1 MPNFFKKL
9 TGSLQM
15 PDDDELFQDDPKEN
29 ESSENKVKNYS
40 SEEEF
45 TQSETV
51 KEEEEEEEEEEEISV
66 DEEKTGNPDGAEETP
81 DDLDVGEEEE
91 KTLETPTEEGEDSS
105 TYTIAQLA
113 QATTAKRVA
122 PTKAPAQKGGGALSK
137 LKKSLSKKEAT
148 EENPEPEGQLAIDVF
163 ETPSDIVIKS
173 TIAGVKAEDLDVGIE
188 DNVVNIRGSRHRD
201 EKVEDVDYFYQE
213 CYWGTFSRSVILP
226 VEVDTDKAQA
236 SLSNGVLTVRI
247 PKIQKEKEKKI
258 KVLG

>member
-15 PDDDELFQDDPKEN
+15 PDDDELFQDDLKEN
-29 ESSENKVKNYS
+29 EGSENEVKNYS
-40 SEEEF
+40 SKEEF
-45 TQSETV
+45 TQSENV
-51 KEEEEEEEEEEEISV
+51 DEEEEEET
-66 DEEKTGNPDGAEETP
+66 DNPDGTEETP
-81 DDLDVGEEEE
+81 DDLEVDEEEE
-91 KTLETPTEEGEDSS
+91 ETSPETELETPTEEEEGSS

-122 PTKAPAQKGGGALSK
+122 PTKAPTRKGGGALSK
-137 LKKSLSKKEAT
+137 LKKSLSKKET
-148 EENPEPEGQLAIDVF
+148 VEENPEPEGQLAIDVF

-173 TIAGVKAEDLDVGIE
+173 TIAGVKAEDLDVGID

-236 SLSNGVLTVRI
+236 SLSNGVLTVLI